1 MYAAE
6 VEQYEG
12 GRVRRSIPSRVEYRR
27 PLNEAQSKAKKNQ
40 SWSSKQRAPKTAPK
54 ADELKV
60 TSVTGIIVSNVDLS
74 AGDRFCSAAP

>member
-1 MYAAE
+1 MYAVE
-6 VEQYEG
+6 VKQYDNYRE
-12 GRVRRSIPSRVEYRR
+12 RRSIPSRVEYRR

-40 SWSSKQRAPKTAPK
+40 SWSSKQRAPKAAPK
-54 ADELKV
+54 ADESKV